1 MKDTKLRPKNNNV
14 DIMKETENEISIS
27 QIMDIIKNDLDKIKF
42 D

>member
-14 DIMKETENEISIS
+14 DIMKETENEINIS